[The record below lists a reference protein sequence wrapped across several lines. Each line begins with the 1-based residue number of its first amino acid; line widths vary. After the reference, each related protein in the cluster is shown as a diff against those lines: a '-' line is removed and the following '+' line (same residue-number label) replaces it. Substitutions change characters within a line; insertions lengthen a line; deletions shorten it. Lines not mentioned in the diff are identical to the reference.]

1 MKNVIIVLT
10 LVMTLTGCDVS
21 RVKDSNYNPVTRGVS
36 RDVRSADFY
45 DCYKQ
50 ASGQQSSNVKG
61 TQVNVYHGDSS
72 KQKLN
77 KKMLKICMEAKG
89 YRLRGRT
96 NNEGI
101 VTILTLPLGMAVGLL
116 SGENDFY

>member
-1 MKNVIIVLT
+1 
-10 LVMTLTGCDVS
+10 
-21 RVKDSNYNPVTRGVS
+21 
-36 RDVRSADFY
+36 
-45 DCYKQ
+45 
-50 ASGQQSSNVKG
+50 
-61 TQVNVYHGDSS
+61 
-72 KQKLN
+72 
-77 KKMLKICMEAKG
+77 MLKICMEAKG